1 MHRLTSWKRHCEKLL
16 ICSDYMDFMFDIS
29 GLTSNDEEFS
39 TSKKDVLKFLKII
52 GVDTRFIS
60 YTPEKIY
67 INNLRFS
74 KFSRTREATF
84 NKQYSEIEVVRN
96 KLFQKICSKSSKV
109 LSDEIKPNSR
119 ILMPEDNFIIELIM
133 EPYTRKYGVELIYE
147 GEYDLKVNPLVL
159 DDEVNNIFEGIF
171 SGEGLNITKRDDEIF
186 PLINV
191 SFDWINS
198 FLEMD
203 GQDILEKQNKN
214 ELANSFSEFL
224 DDVAPQYRENVLKAS
239 EYIEAKLEAEK

>member
-1 MHRLTSWKRHCEKLL
+1 
-16 ICSDYMDFMFDIS
+16 MFNVS
-29 GLTSNDEEFS
+29 GFTAEEDKFS

-60 YTPEKIY
+60 YTPQKIY

-84 NKQYSEIEVVRN
+84 NKQYPEIEIVRN

-109 LSDEIKPNSR
+109 LSLEIEPNSR

-133 EPYTRKYGVELIYE
+133 EPYTRKYGVNLVYE
-147 GEYDLKVNPLVL
+147 GEYDYKVNPLIL

-171 SGEGLNITKRDDEIF
+171 KGEGLNYTRRDNEIY

-198 FLEMD
+198 FLQMD
-203 GQDILEKQNKN
+203 GQDIMERENN
-214 ELANSFSEFL
+214 DDLANSFSEFL
-224 DDVAPQYRENVLKAS
+224 EDVAPQYRENVVKAA
-239 EYIEAKLEAEK
+239 EYIEKKLETEE

>member
-1 MHRLTSWKRHCEKLL
+1 
-16 ICSDYMDFMFDIS
+16 MDLMFNVS
-29 GLTSNDEEFS
+29 GLTEDEEKFS

-60 YTPEKIY
+60 YTPQKIY

-84 NKQYSEIEVVRN
+84 NKQYPEIEVVRN

-109 LSDEIKPNSR
+109 LSLEIKPNST
-119 ILMPEDNFIIELIM
+119 IMMPSDNFIIELIM
-133 EPYTRKYGVELIYE
+133 EPYTRKYGVELVYDGEHDYE
-147 GEYDLKVNPLVL
+147 VNPLIL

-171 SGEGLNITKRDDEIF
+171 KGEGLNFVRREDEIY

-191 SFDWINS
+191 SLDWINS

-203 GQDILEKQNKN
+203 GQDILESENKD

-224 DDVAPQYRENVLKAS
+224 EDVAPQYRENVVKAA
-239 EYIEAKLEAEK
+239 EYIENKLETEE